1 MKNIGILTCL
11 RAGQVCAGVSCL
23 RAFAERRYFLKNT
36 EQMFGCLLL

>member
-11 RAGQVCAGVSCL
+11 RAGQVCAGVSCGLL
-23 RAFAERRYFLKNT
+23 RSAGIFLKNT